1 MKIENVKGYIS
12 TNYPK
17 MNEVSAN
24 KLKASIPKKW
34 ARLGITPFVF
44 SLFFT
49 NNVYAVSPSDIQAF
63 QFQTSGAMAP
73 RSPIF
78 SYGEIAC
85 LFISIVAAITFLI
98 NLILIVRLKIKAR
111 KEQKEMKISTKLK
124 ISIII
129 SIVIV
134 ILSTIGRY
142 ILSNMR

>member
-34 ARLGITPFVF
+34 ARLGITSFIF
-44 SLFFT
+44 SMFFS
-49 NNVYAVSPSDIQAF
+49 NKIYALDPSEITGDSIV
-63 QFQTSGAMAP
+63 TSGIMAP

-78 SYGEIAC
+78 AYGEMAC
-85 LFISIVAAITFLI
+85 LVISIVAAITFLI